1 LKLNLLLKAKEAIIM
16 DTAIKTAKLSL
27 DIPLGISSS
36 SAVCFIVLT
45 VAIIVERV
53 TVTVAIVAVLDTAN
67 ITINL
72 SIPLRI
78 RRENP

>member
-1 LKLNLLLKAKEAIIM
+1 M

-78 RRENP
+78 RRENL